1 MTLNASITLYYDS
14 FGQPENP
21 AIVLIPGLGG
31 HNISWSEEFC
41 LRLAEAGYFLIRI
54 DNRDSGL
61 SPHFD
66 DSPAINIPELVEHL
80 QRGEQVSIPYSLFDM
95 ADDVLALLNQL
106 SIEKAHIIGR
116 SMGGI
121 IAQIVA
127 AKAPH
132 RVLSLCP
139 IMSSTGN
146 PTLPQP
152 ESDVMQML
160 MTSGANP
167 KENLQSY
174 LNAQLSFYRRISSTA
189 CPFDEAYYRD
199 YILQALARA
208 YSPEGTKRQ
217 LVAVVVT
224 GDIRSH
230 LTAITAPTLVIHGS
244 VDPLFPP
251 AAGQDIA
258 DNIAN
263 ASFDLIEG
271 MGHETPPQLVPII
284 ADKIITHL
292 KNSYSVNL

>member
-1 MTLNASITLYYDS
+1 MTHNAPITLYYDS
-14 FGQPENP
+14 FGEPENL

-31 HNISWSEEFC
+31 HNISWSEDFC
-41 LRLAEAGYFLIRI
+41 QRLAMAGYFLIRI

-66 DSPAINIPELVEHL
+66 HYPTINIPELVEWL
-80 QRGEQVSIPYSLFDM
+80 QRAQQVNIPYTLFDM

-116 SMGGI
+116 SMGGM

-127 AKAPH
+127 TKAPD
-132 RVLSLCP
+132 RILSLCS

-152 ESDVMQML
+152 EPDVMQML
-160 MTSGANP
+160 MTAGDNP
-167 KENLQSY
+167 KEDLESY
-174 LNAQLSFYRRISSTA
+174 LNGQLSFYRRISSTA

-217 LVAVVVT
+217 LIAVVIT
-224 GDIRSH
+224 GDIRPH
-230 LTAITAPTLVIHGS
+230 LTEITAPTLVIHGS

-263 ASFDLIEG
+263 ASLDLIEG

-284 ADKIITHL
+284 ANKIIAHL
-292 KNSYSVNL
+292 KTAIA